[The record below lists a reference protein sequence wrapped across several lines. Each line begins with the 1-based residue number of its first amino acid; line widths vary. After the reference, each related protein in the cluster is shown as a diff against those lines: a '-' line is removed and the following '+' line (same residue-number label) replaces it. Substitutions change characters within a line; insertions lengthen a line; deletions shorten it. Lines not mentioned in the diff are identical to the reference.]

1 MNKVFIT
8 KLHLRINQS
17 CKRIVTMKIFR
28 KTLTYNEL
36 DFYRTHIQIICVL
49 VKIELTIKEITVLA
63 AFMALKGDIKQDLFG
78 STGRS
83 IVRQRCGVSL
93 QGLSNYLNTLKD
105 KNVIIQENNVL
116 KINKVFILDVDSCEY
131 SLKLFKN
138 TNG

>member
-1 MNKVFIT
+1 
-8 KLHLRINQS
+8 
-17 CKRIVTMKIFR
+17 MKIFR

-63 AFMALKGDIKQDLFG
+63 AFMALKGDIKEDLFG

-83 IVRQRCGVSL
+83 IVRQRCEVSL

-131 SLKLFKN
+131 SLKLLKN
-138 TNG
+138 TEHG